1 MKAPFFSPEDYNSVD
16 EVLLV
21 NEELQIQLSKLKN
34 RFCGCG
40 NCINKDKP
48 CSFLLSK
55 NEAFCPDYVLEEE
68 TLDTYEE
75 WWNNKIDRKVLN
87 RVTVWWKMTILALV
101 ILTLILIGG

>member
-40 NCINKDKP
+40 NCINKNKP

-55 NEAFCPDYVLEEE
+55 FEAFCPDYVLEEE

-75 WWNNKIDRKVLN
+75 WWNNKIARKVISGQLRRHTWN
-87 RVTVWWKMTILALV
+87 FFYSQFS
-101 ILTLILIGG
+101 